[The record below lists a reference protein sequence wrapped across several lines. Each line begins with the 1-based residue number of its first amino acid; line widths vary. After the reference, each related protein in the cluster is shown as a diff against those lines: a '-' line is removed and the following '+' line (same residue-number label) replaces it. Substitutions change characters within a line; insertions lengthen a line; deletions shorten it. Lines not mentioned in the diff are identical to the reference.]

1 MVPKK
6 PLRVRRMRKKIRIFL
21 HLRIVAITG
30 KRGKLIVF
38 HNSFVSFVCYTLFK
52 VAIKWEELKPIFTSS
67 RLKVKKCEN
76 AQISRFD
83 SKPVIQGSVT
93 FLNLRKILRACKG
106 FSSFNGINSTL
117 FEITQSYENSEPFL
131 YLKVTDLLSFFA
143 QILEMISTRIVV
155 PWLPSKWRWLEIFYF
170 KLKTPICLISV
181 FRDGLFYRA
190 RKCLLFLQLIYHINQ
205 LTKGRSRHRCI

>member
-1 MVPKK
+1 MF
-6 PLRVRRMRKKIRIFL
+6 IRWFI
-21 HLRIVAITG
+21 
-30 KRGKLIVF
+30 
-38 HNSFVSFVCYTLFK
+38 
-52 VAIKWEELKPIFTSS
+52 
-67 RLKVKKCEN
+67 
-76 AQISRFD
+76 
-83 SKPVIQGSVT
+83 GSVT

-117 FEITQSYENSEPFL
+117 FEITQSYENREPFL
-131 YLKVTDLLSFFA
+131 YLRVTDLLSFFA

-181 FRDGLFYRA
+181 FRDGLFYCA

-205 LTKGRSRHRCI
+205 LTKGRSWHRCIEWSEVQEIAERAFSKFYFAYARNLSSLTLLSLIPWSCSKELIPRPTLSV